1 MGIPT
6 VFDTSPTYTGTVT
19 AGDLEVD
26 SGTLSIDA
34 TNNRVGVGVTD
45 PDSKLEVF
53 ATTTQQKWSYD
64 TDSFATLSVA
74 AASHT
79 TVATG
84 ETGDLIL
91 DAGDDI
97 ILDSHLG
104 KWRFKRNDT
113 MTVMVSTTSGDGSN
127 LIFDHQIVD
136 ADYVFKGSDG
146 GVGITAL
153 TLDMSEAGKATFN
166 DQVVIGD
173 GKLVL
178 NATAVSSTA
187 AELNV
192 LDGLNRGHII
202 VGNASGAPASLA
214 EGSEN
219 QVLTINGSGDAV
231 WAAASGGGAAADD
244 LDHILHQ
251 QVFS

>member
-19 AGDLEVD
+19 SGDLEVD
-26 SGTLSIDA
+26 SGTLSVDA
-34 TNNRVGVGVTD
+34 TNNRVGIGDTAPGTQVQVKSTAPYLTLQNSTAENTD
-45 PDSKLEVF
+45 GGCESKLIFEDHANAALVTVI
-53 ATTTQQKWSYD
+53 AAHSGSSDD
-64 TDSFATLSVA
+64 TK
-74 AASHT
+74 
-79 TVATG
+79 G
-84 ETGDLIL
+84 KLIL
-91 DAGDDI
+91 KT
-97 ILDSHLG
+97 H
-104 KWRFKRNDT
+104 T
-113 MTVMVSTTSGDGSN
+113 GSS
-127 LIFDHQIVD
+127 VT
-136 ADYVFKGSDG
+136 
-146 GVGITAL
+146 TAL
-153 TLDMSEAGKATFN
+153 TINETQ
-166 DQVVIGD
+166 QVTVGE

-178 NATAVSSTA
+178 GSTAVSSTA